1 MTRWDLRPLV
11 FVIPSMLWLCVTL
24 KWLGETF
31 VHLFSWYLPCCDSVW
46 LSYDSVRPSSTCFR
60 DTFHAVTLCDF
71 HMTRYELH
79 QLVFVTLSMLIHC
92 VTLKWLSWNF
102 INLFPWHLPCWNSV
116 WLSNDSVGPSSTCF
130 RDTFHASTVPPSI
143 ICMVSDVSCLHL
155 SRSLFLYFNYFV
167 NITAGGPESPRA
179 HM

>member
-1 MTRWDLRPLV
+1 
-11 FVIPSMLWLCVTL
+11 ML
-24 KWLGETF
+24 
-31 VHLFSWYLPCCDSVW
+31 
-46 LSYDSVRPSSTCFR
+46 YDSVRPSSTCFR
-60 DTFHAVTLCDF
+60 DTFHAVTLCDS
-71 HMTRYELH
+71 HMTRCEL
-79 QLVFVTLSMLIHC
+79 QLVFVTISMLILC

-102 INLFPWHLPCWNSV
+102 INLCPWHFRYWNSV
-116 WLSNDSVGPSSTCF
+116 WLSNDSVGSSFTCF
-130 RDTFHASTVPPSI
+130 RDTFHADTLCDSHMTRLELRSLVSVSPTMPAQFHHNSYV